1 MLSSLESTHQL
12 KKKCLGL
19 GVKSGN
25 SSQRSPFCSTEDQS
39 CAMPQTVKAQA
50 PAIKIKVT
58 ECSQETAKE
67 NDAHWEKSAREKHP
81 VVPQVRNSG
90 AKNQTVPPPSS
101 SVIVLIHNTS
111 GDGALRWLYRV
122 TWSRRAR
129 GLLRGAGATRA
140 ISVHAQRKGYVRA
153 QAQARKRALTRTW
166 SWSSSRQNWDN
177 KCLLFKPPSLRY
189 FIMATCAD

>member
-1 MLSSLESTHQL
+1 M
-12 KKKCLGL
+12 KR
-19 GVKSGN
+19 GN
-25 SSQRSPFCSTEDQS
+25 SSQKSPFSTKDQS
-39 CAMPQTVKAQA
+39 CPLPQTIKAQA

-58 ECSQETAKE
+58 ECSQETAKA
-67 NDAHWEKSAREKHP
+67 NDAHWGKSTREKHHKDLFKR
-81 VVPQVRNSG
+81 QVRNSG
-90 AKNQTVPPPSS
+90 AKNHTVLSPSS
-101 SVIVLIHNTS
+101 SVIVLTHNAS

-166 SWSSSRQNWDN
+166 IWSWSSSRQNWDN

-189 FIMATCAD
+189 FIMATCADKDPWSVSHTLEVN